1 MKNGLNF
8 TDAFKEKL
16 KGYKTPTSEWADE
29 DKKLLL
35 AGALGNRGNAL
46 IPDPSK
52 YFGNAETYSRFVG
65 GVPSHK
71 RTFATDQKAINEY
84 LLGRD
89 SNRMD
94 FSSLLDELKESKSDG
109 LGGDGLGGAPFGYF
123 NYDQYYEE
131 EPNQFQYLLNENR
144 RRG

>member
-1 MKNGLNF
+1 MRGLNF

-16 KGYKTPTSEWADE
+16 KGFDSRTKGSEWADE
-29 DKKLLL
+29 DKKLL
-35 AGALGNRGNAL
+35 AAFALGNRGNAL

-52 YFGNAETYSRFVG
+52 YFGDAETYSKFVG

-71 RTFATDQKAINEY
+71 RTSYTDQQAINEY

-94 FSSLLDELKESKSDG
+94 FSSLLDALKGSKGDGLDG
-109 LGGDGLGGAPFGYF
+109 LGGSPFGYF
-123 NYDQYYEE
+123 DYDQYYAD
-131 EPNQFQYLLNENR
+131 PDPFQFLLSE
-144 RRG
+144 RGY

>member
-1 MKNGLNF
+1 MKSGLNF

-16 KGYKTPTSEWADE
+16 KGFDSRTKGSEWADE
-29 DKKLLL
+29 DKKLL
-35 AGALGNRGNAL
+35 AAFALGNRGNAL

-52 YFGNAETYSRFVG
+52 YFGDAETYSKFVG

-71 RTFATDQKAINEY
+71 RTSYTDQQAINEY

-94 FSSLLDELKESKSDG
+94 FSSSMDALNQESEKPE
-109 LGGDGLGGAPFGYF
+109 GDGFGYF
-123 NYDQYYEE
+123 DYDLYYAD
-131 EPNQFQYLLNENR
+131 PAPFQYLLQQ
-144 RRG
+144 RGY

>member
-8 TDAFKEKL
+8 TDAFKEKA
-16 KGYKTPTSEWADE
+16 KGFNTRYSEWADE

-65 GVPSHK
+65 GPPSDR
-71 RTFATDQKAINEY
+71 RTSYTDQQRVNEY

-94 FSSLLDELKESKSDG
+94 FSSLLDALNEFKGDG
-109 LGGDGLGGAPFGYF
+109 LGGDDLGGAPFGYF
-123 NYDQYYEE
+123 DYDKYYAAD
-131 EPNQFQYLLNENR
+131 PDLFQYLLDE
-144 RRG
+144 RGY